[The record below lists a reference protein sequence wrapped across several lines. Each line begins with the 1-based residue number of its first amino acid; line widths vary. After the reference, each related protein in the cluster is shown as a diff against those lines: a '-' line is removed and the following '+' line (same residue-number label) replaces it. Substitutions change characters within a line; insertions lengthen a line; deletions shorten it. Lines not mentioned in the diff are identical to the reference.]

1 MVDFASLPIPVIPYT
16 PICRP
21 GLGIAM
27 TTVRALH
34 AEAPPELL
42 ARPHRLDFHQILLVT
57 EGSGAYSVDSTR
69 FPCGPGTLL
78 WTRPNQ
84 VVQAFRDPGLD
95 GDLIMFTESF
105 PLQMGPRMGLLDD
118 VLRPSHWVLTE
129 HELPPFRRVL
139 SLLQEEFERPD
150 RGLGEELLKHLLAVV
165 LLHVDQVCRHRH
177 TDGEDGAP
185 SGEAGEL
192 FMRFRRELDRSYGS
206 TRLVEDYAE
215 ALNCSPR
222 ALARACRA
230 FTGSSTKDL
239 IDARVALEARR
250 LLVHTDLP
258 ISAIARQLGFSEVT
272 NFGKF
277 FTRRVTM
284 SPGVF
289 RREAKARN
297 QP

>member
-1 MVDFASLPIPVIPYT
+1 
-16 PICRP
+16 
-21 GLGIAM
+21 M

-34 AEAPPELL
+34 AEVPPDLL
-42 ARPHRLDFHQILLVT
+42 AGPHRLAFHQIVLIT
-57 EGSGAYSVDSTR
+57 QGSGAYSVDSTR
-69 FPCGPGTLL
+69 FRSSPGTLL

-84 VVQAFRDPGLD
+84 VVQAFCDPGLD
-95 GDLIMFTESF
+95 GDIIMFTESF
-105 PLQMGPRMGLLDD
+105 PLQMSPRMGMLDD
-118 VLRPSHWVLTE
+118 VLRPSHWVLTD
-129 HELPPFRRVL
+129 HELPPLRRVL

-177 TDGEDGAP
+177 ADGEDGAP

-192 FMRFRRELDRSYGS
+192 FTRFRRELDRSYSS
-206 TRLVEDYAE
+206 TRLVEDYAD

-230 FTGSSTKDL
+230 FAGTSTKDL

-277 FTRRVTM
+277 FTRRVDMT
-284 SPGVF
+284 PGAF
-289 RREAKARN
+289 RREAKARS